1 MEKTILCAKIFD
13 LFAVKAEYPWQ
24 KHPSF
29 AVFRHQENKK
39 WFCIYMEIT
48 ADKLGLI
55 GQETVSIINLKA
67 EPMLIGALRQ
77 FDGILP
83 AYHMNK
89 EHWISVILDKV
100 DDGQIMALIEDSFYL
115 TQ

>member
-1 MEKTILCAKIFD
+1 
-13 LFAVKAEYPWQ
+13 
-24 KHPSF
+24 
-29 AVFRHQENKK
+29 
-39 WFCIYMEIT
+39 
-48 ADKLGLI
+48 
-55 GQETVSIINLKA
+55 
-67 EPMLIGALRQ
+67 MLIGALRQ